1 MIAGPKK
8 QVEAIQNFIGA
19 EPLMKGE
26 YMVPC
31 DKVPSLPE
39 ISLVIA
45 GQSYTLRGEDYI
57 LNVSAM
63 GKSIC
68 LSGFMGIDL
77 PERVGELWILGDV
90 FIGRYYTVFDFG
102 NDRVGFA
109 QARDNNRMRIAPPVR
124 RCPTISECV
133 YDDLI
138 DDELVNSWNNDEVF

>member
-1 MIAGPKK
+1 
-8 QVEAIQNFIGA
+8 
-19 EPLMKGE
+19 
-26 YMVPC
+26 MVPC
-31 DKVPSLPE
+31 EKVPQLPE

-57 LNVSAM
+57 LNITTM

-102 NDRVGFA
+102 QERVGFA
-109 QARDNNRMRIAPPVR
+109 QARDSRRMRVGRPVR
-124 RCPTISECV
+124 RCSSISECAF
-133 YDDLI
+133 DDLV
-138 DDELVNSWNNDEVF
+138 DDQQSGASDSDGYFI

>member
-1 MIAGPKK
+1 
-8 QVEAIQNFIGA
+8 
-19 EPLMKGE
+19 
-26 YMVPC
+26 MVPC
-31 DKVPSLPE
+31 EKVPTLPE

-57 LNVSAM
+57 LNITTM

-102 NDRVGFA
+102 QERVGFA
-109 QARDNNRMRIAPPVR
+109 QARDSRRMRVAPPVR
-124 RCPTISECV
+124 KCPTLADCAF
-133 YDDLI
+133 DDLI
-138 DDELVNSWNNDEVF
+138 DEQLAGSSDDAYFF